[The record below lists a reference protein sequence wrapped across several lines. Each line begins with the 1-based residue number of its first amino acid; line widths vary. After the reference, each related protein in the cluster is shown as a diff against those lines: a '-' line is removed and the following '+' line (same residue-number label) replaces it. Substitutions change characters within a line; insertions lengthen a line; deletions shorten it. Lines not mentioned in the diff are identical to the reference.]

1 MEREGGKPAAVVAV
15 VTEPRFAQR
24 YREYLEKE
32 KLLNRQHRVKT
43 MPDGTVALPVLGEA
57 LPEQHLQELRN
68 RVAPGS
74 TCTLA
79 QLLDP
84 VPSKKA
90 QSCSPAQ
97 RLCLQQVHGKAWKT
111 QILHIQPVK
120 SYAPHVDHIVLD
132 LECRPCPLVG

>member
-15 VTEPRFAQR
+15 VTEPRFTQR
-24 YREYLEKE
+24 YREYLEKQ
-32 KLLNRQHRVKT
+32 KLLDRQHRVEK
-43 MPDGTVALPVLGEA
+43 MPDGTVALPVVGGA
-57 LPEQHLQELRN
+57 LPEQYLQELRD

-74 TCTLA
+74 TCKVT

-90 QSCSPAQ
+90 QGCSPAQ
-97 RLCLQQVHGKAWKT
+97 RLCLEQVHGTQWKT

-132 LECRPCPLVG
+132 LECRPVL

>member
-1 MEREGGKPAAVVAV
+1 MDRAGGKSAAVVAV
-15 VTEPRFAQR
+15 VTEPRFTQR
-24 YREYLEKE
+24 YREYLEKQ
-32 KLLNRQHRVKT
+32 KLLERQHRVEK

-57 LPEQHLQELRN
+57 LTEQHLRELRN

-74 TCTLA
+74 TCVVT
-79 QLLDP
+79 QLLNP

-90 QSCSPAQ
+90 QACSPAQ
-97 RLCLQQVHGKAWKT
+97 RLCLEVYGKPWKT